1 RDLPPRPS
9 AARAVTPGGCGRPR
23 PRRTPMS
30 ITLVRLRRSLD
41 RVLYDEEGA
50 STAEYAIT
58 VLAAMN
64 ELGHTQPAVPLAR
77 PCRGQRR
84 RTPGDSVALTYEAT
98 RSQGGVP
105 APLSRPVR
113 TRGEAWIGTRRSGSE
128 SASESTWTCPAHD
141 SPMTRRCSWL
151 TWWTTTRTTGAER
164 DADQQLRRL
173 ELRRQVQP
181 RGDRQ
186 AKGHGRRRY
195 SGGVVIPG
203 RMRA

>member
-1 RDLPPRPS
+1 MRW
-9 AARAVTPGGCGRPR
+9 ARTARGA
-23 PRRTPMS
+23 
-30 ITLVRLRRSLD
+30 LEARLRALRD
-41 RVLYDEEGA
+41 TPEARMA
-50 STAEYAIT
+50 TAEYAIAT
-58 VLAAMN
+58 LAAMN

-151 TWWTTTRTTGAER
+151 TWWTTTRTTGGRA
-164 DADQQLRRL
+164 RRGPAATTAGAPTASTPA
-173 ELRRQVQP
+173 R
-181 RGDRQ
+181 
-186 AKGHGRRRY
+186 
-195 SGGVVIPG
+195 
-203 RMRA
+203 